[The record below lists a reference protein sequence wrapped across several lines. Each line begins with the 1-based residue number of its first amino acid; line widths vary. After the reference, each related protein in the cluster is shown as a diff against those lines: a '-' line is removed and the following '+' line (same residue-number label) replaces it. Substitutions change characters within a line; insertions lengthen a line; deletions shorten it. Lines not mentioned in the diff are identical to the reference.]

1 MRSGPAPASGT
12 SGSDIDALL
21 AAVAELAGGA
31 PPPVP
36 YEQEP
41 ATGDFFPVT
50 DEPGWRDAAP
60 RARGRLLT
68 RMTGSGP
75 VRPLPGP
82 DELAG
87 ATYDHPMPW
96 STRR

>member
-1 MRSGPAPASGT
+1 V
-12 SGSDIDALL
+12 

-50 DEPGWRDAAP
+50 DEPGWRFASVELGAACS
-60 RARGRLLT
+60 RG
-68 RMTGSGP
+68 
-75 VRPLPGP
+75 
-82 DELAG
+82 
-87 ATYDHPMPW
+87 
-96 STRR
+96 